1 MNTFE
6 NLSNGIVAIFILDEK
21 FDLETDIMVLLNKM
35 MKFYGCVFCFIHLMS
50 HIFHQMNTE
59 DSAASFYFL

>member
-6 NLSNGIVAIFILDEK
+6 NLSNSIVAIFISDEK

-35 MKFYGCVFCFIHLMS
+35 MAFYGCIFCFIHLMC
-50 HIFHQMNTE
+50 HMFYQMNTE
-59 DSAASFYFL
+59 GSVASFYFL